1 MGWIN
6 NAVAAVWSLGASPP
20 KRWSGDGDVTS
31 DDNSAWGWTLS
42 GTKSAAGIRVTPDIA
57 LKASA
62 VYACVKVLAETMA
75 SLPLQVYRK
84 LPDGGLEP
92 APNHPVAELIRY
104 QANGI
109 QTAVEFWETLIL
121 HAAMRGVG
129 YAQIVPGPRGAVDQ
143 LISLHAD
150 RVVTEYMR
158 DGTLR
163 FRVTNPH
170 TGAQRILLQ
179 EEVFRVPGL
188 SSDGV
193 TGLRAVDLAAEAIG
207 IGMAADQYAARV
219 FSNNL
224 NMGGFLTS
232 TKKIGAEA
240 TKRLISRLMEKYA
253 NPENSH
259 RPAILQD
266 GLKFEPASMKAS
278 EAQLLEARK
287 WQISEIARFWRIPL
301 HMLGVDDQT
310 NRSTVEEQ
318 SINFVKYTI
327 RPWARRIEQAIRRDL
342 ITATGSF
349 EAKFNLDALER
360 GNLAARKD
368 FWSAALGNG
377 GAQAWMSV
385 NEVRVAEGLNPI
397 DEPWAWQVQRSIM
410 SQPAAIA
417 APAAGQPKEE
427 PAAIAAPTPPRLE
440 DNTPEAIAR
449 RVAGKENAAFRKA
462 STRYAADP
470 DGMREWTKAFY
481 GGHVSFVMENLNI
494 AKDDAK
500 AYCAVQRDEALAAND
515 IVALIER
522 REERLAG
529 QIAAVLKAH
538 GASNG

>member
-1 MGWIN
+1 MGWIKDLFSGG
-6 NAVAAVWSLGASPP
+6 VSP
-20 KRWSGDGDVTS
+20 KRWSGDGDDIPA
-31 DDNSAWGWTLS
+31 DDSPSWGWTFL
-42 GTKSAAGIRVTPDIA
+42 GTKTASGIRVTPDIA

-104 QANGI
+104 QPNHI

-129 YAQIVPGPRGAVDQ
+129 YAQIVPGARGAVDQ
-143 LISLHAD
+143 LISLHTD

-170 TGAQRILLQ
+170 TGVQRVLLQ

-193 TGLRAVDLAAEAIG
+193 NGLRAVDLAADAIG

-232 TKKIGAEA
+232 TKKMSVDA
-240 TKRLISRLMEKYA
+240 TKRLIARLMEKYA
-253 NPENSH
+253 SPENAH
-259 RPAILQD
+259 RPAVLQD

-342 ITATGSF
+342 ITATGLF

-368 FWSAALGNG
+368 YWSAALGNG
-377 GAQAWMSV
+377 GAQPWMAV
-385 NEVRVAEGLNPI
+385 NEVRIAEGLNPI
-397 DEPWAWQVQRSIM
+397 NESWAWQVQRSIM
-410 SQPAAIA
+410 TQPALA
-417 APAAGQPKEE
+417 APAGDAAADDT
-427 PAAIAAPTPPRLE
+427 AAIEAPKTVAIE
-440 DNTPEAIAR
+440 DNTPDAIAR

-462 STRYAADP
+462 TTRFAADP

-481 GGHVSFVMENLNI
+481 GGHVSYVMENLNI